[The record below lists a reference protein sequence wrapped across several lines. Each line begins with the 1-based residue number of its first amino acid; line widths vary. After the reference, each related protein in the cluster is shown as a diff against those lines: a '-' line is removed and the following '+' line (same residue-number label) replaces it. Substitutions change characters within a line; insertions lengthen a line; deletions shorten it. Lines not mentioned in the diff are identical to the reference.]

1 MTIEDILNDARSVVK
16 KVVPD
21 HVEITQVDF
30 EGPTI
35 VIYTKNMEVFA
46 ESNDLVRQIAQQLR
60 RRIVVRPD
68 PSLLATPEEAEKV
81 IREVIPPEAQITGIY
96 FETET
101 GEVTIEA
108 LSPGMVIGR
117 HGSILNEV
125 KKKIG
130 WAPKVVRTPPIPS
143 KTVEEIRQ
151 YLRTINDERQTFLK
165 QVGRRLAR
173 EVPAGENYVRIT
185 ALGGFR
191 QVGRSAALL
200 STRESKVLI
209 DCGVLISED
218 NGSPYLNAPEVT
230 PLSSIDAVVITH
242 AHLDHSGLV
251 PALFK
256 YGYEGPIYT
265 TAPTRD
271 LMSLLQLDFIKV
283 AMGEA
288 RKSAYDSSHIRKAV
302 ANTIPLKYGETTDIA
317 PDIRLTFQNAGH
329 ILGSGVA
336 HFHIGDGLYNVA
348 MSGDIKFEKTW
359 LFNPAVN
366 KFPRIETLVLE
377 STYGGYHDI
386 QPSRHEAAQQL
397 KEVTKRVLSRGGKVL
412 VPVFAVGRSRPRV
425 LQGMGRQP
433 APRPPLRRVPIR
445 RLPGPADPA
454 GGPGDH
460 AHGSRTAPDLAD
472 QARPRDDRRL
482 LGPLGPS
489 PTAELRGDD
498 GAEAGAGHRES
509 RRGVQVFRPRVRPVQ
524 EVRPRGA
531 GPDEPRDDPA
541 QVRSL
546 RGRSRARRASGMG
559 ASRSGKRR
567 PWVHLPVGRSLAGI
581 LTRLGDRTG
590 RGRRRPP
597 RSRRILAPARAR
609 RPLAKPTALGPA
621 GARGRASRRGC
632 RPRDARG
639 RTADRD
645 HARRGGPWR
654 SVPGLRPAL
663 PNRSTRVPP
672 RRSQIPGGLVD
683 NPSPTARIE

>member
-230 PLSSIDAVVITH
+230 PL
-242 AHLDHSGLV
+242 
-251 PALFK
+251 
-256 YGYEGPIYT
+256 
-265 TAPTRD
+265 RD

-366 KFPRIETLVLE
+366 KFPRLETLVLE

-397 KEVTKRVLSRGGKVL
+397 KEVLRRVLTRGGKVL
-412 VPVFAVGRSRPRV
+412 VPVFAVGRSQEVMLVLEDAIRNHQIPEVPIYLDGMIWEATAIHTAYPEYLNSQLRTQIFQTGENPFLSPMFKRV
-425 LQGMGRQP
+425 ETADMRANIIDDVEPCIVLATSGMMSGGPILEYFKGWADNPLHALVFVGFQSEGSLGRRIQREAREITLTDRGQPLTLPIKMDVETVDGFSGHSDRLQLLNYVGTME
-433 APRPPLRRVPIR
+433 PRPERVIVN
-445 RLPGPADPA
+445 
-454 GGPGDH
+454 
-460 AHGSRTAPDLAD
+460 HGEEFKCSDLASGLYKKFGLETR
-472 QARPRDDRRL
+472 APMNLETIRL
-482 LGPLGPS
+482 
-489 PTAELRGDD
+489 
-498 GAEAGAGHRES
+498 
-509 RRGVQVFRPRVRPVQ
+509 
-524 EVRPRGA
+524 
-531 GPDEPRDDPA
+531 
-541 QVRSL
+541 
-546 RGRSRARRASGMG
+546 
-559 ASRSGKRR
+559 K
-567 PWVHLPVGRSLAGI
+567 
-581 LTRLGDRTG
+581 
-590 RGRRRPP
+590 
-597 RSRRILAPARAR
+597 
-609 RPLAKPTALGPA
+609 
-621 GARGRASRRGC
+621 
-632 RPRDARG
+632 
-639 RTADRD
+639 
-645 HARRGGPWR
+645 
-654 SVPGLRPAL
+654 
-663 PNRSTRVPP
+663 
-672 RRSQIPGGLVD
+672 
-683 NPSPTARIE
+683 

>member
-21 HVEITQVDF
+21 HVEITQGDV

-46 ESNDLVRQIAQQLR
+46 ESNELVRQIAQQLR

-68 PSLLATPEEAEKV
+68 PSLLASQEAAEKI

-101 GEVTIEA
+101 GEVSIEA

-117 HGSILNEV
+117 HGSVLNEI
-125 KKKIG
+125 KKRIG

-151 YLRTINDERQTFLK
+151 YLRTINDERQAFLK

-173 EVPAGENYVRIT
+173 EVPPGENYVRIT

-218 NGSPYLNAPEVT
+218 NGSPYLNAPEVM
-230 PLSSIDAVVITH
+230 PLGSIDAVVITH

-251 PALFK
+251 PALYK
-256 YGYEGPIYT
+256 YGYDGPIYT
-265 TAPTRD
+265 TPPTRD
-271 LMSLLQLDFIKV
+271 LMSLLQIDFIKV

-288 RKSAYDSSHIRKAV
+288 RKSPYDSSNIRKAV

-317 PDIRLTFQNAGH
+317 PDVRLTFQNAGH
-329 ILGSGVA
+329 ILGSAVA

-366 KFPRIETLVLE
+366 KFPRLETLVLE

-397 KEVTKRVLSRGGKVL
+397 KEVIRRVLTRGGKVL
-412 VPVFAVGRSRPRV
+412 VPVFAVGRSQEVV
-425 LQGMGRQP
+425 LATSGMMSGGPVLEYFKSWADNPLHALLFVGFQSEGSLGRRIQREAREITLTDRGQP
-433 APRPPLRRVPIR
+433 LTLPIKLDVETIDGFSGHSDRLQLLNYVGTMEPRPERVIVN
-445 RLPGPADPA
+445 
-454 GGPGDH
+454 
-460 AHGSRTAPDLAD
+460 HGEEFKCSDLASGLYKKFGLETR
-472 QARPRDDRRL
+472 APMNLETIRL
-482 LGPLGPS
+482 
-489 PTAELRGDD
+489 
-498 GAEAGAGHRES
+498 
-509 RRGVQVFRPRVRPVQ
+509 
-524 EVRPRGA
+524 
-531 GPDEPRDDPA
+531 
-541 QVRSL
+541 
-546 RGRSRARRASGMG
+546 
-559 ASRSGKRR
+559 K
-567 PWVHLPVGRSLAGI
+567 
-581 LTRLGDRTG
+581 
-590 RGRRRPP
+590 
-597 RSRRILAPARAR
+597 
-609 RPLAKPTALGPA
+609 
-621 GARGRASRRGC
+621 
-632 RPRDARG
+632 
-639 RTADRD
+639 
-645 HARRGGPWR
+645 
-654 SVPGLRPAL
+654 
-663 PNRSTRVPP
+663 
-672 RRSQIPGGLVD
+672 
-683 NPSPTARIE
+683 